1 MAEMRESLRIILQC
15 LNKMPAGE
23 IKIDDHKIVPPTR
36 NEMKVL
42 NKLLEKFCSDIFN
55 LQYSFQESM
64 EALIHHFKFFTEGFQ
79 VPPGACYVPVEAPK
93 GEFGMAHMIMSFCL
107 TFCLIIAN
115 FRCLFGSRWNE

>member
-42 NKLLEKFCSDIFN
+42 NNLLENFVQTFLIFN
-55 LQYSFQESM
+55 
-64 EALIHHFKFFTEGFQ
+64 T
-79 VPPGACYVPVEAPK
+79 P
-93 GEFGMAHMIMSFCL
+93 
-107 TFCLIIAN
+107 
-115 FRCLFGSRWNE
+115 FRKVWKR